1 MRQHLLP
8 DPDAAPTP
16 VDPKADA
23 GWLRLSAR
31 LTRQIDRLADRDDL
45 IVQVA
50 PGAGRGSP
58 GCFVPALATIELDGR
73 LLPAGVDPARAQ
85 PRRLSDRERYPVLWG
100 VLSHEAGHA
109 RHTRWQAHSD
119 APAATVAAAMLLEEP
134 RNEVRQLARRPADRR
149 WLRAAATELVLEGQT
164 PDEPVTPWAAAQAAA
179 LVLGRADAGV
189 LDLDE
194 AVPLVKLLEA
204 TLGIERLS
212 DLRQVWQAALE
223 AADDDT
229 EGMLALGR
237 RWCELVD
244 VDPDGPDPDTRPGN
258 IGAAGQAPSRD
269 AGPDPSSQPSAG
281 RTRSPIAEATRAVL
295 AAVAAEDAEDAA
307 ADVKAAAAAA
317 RQAAATARE
326 AARRRHA
333 QDAAGPS
340 GTALAKQD
348 AERARAGPTGTHP
361 PRAPARHL
369 HQARPLPGHPS
380 RHPPAVQEALITEL
394 AAIRA
399 RCAPPHHHPGLR
411 AAAAG
416 RHARRRRPQPL
427 AAKPP
432 PAHGPDPG
440 QRARRRRGPAAAPP
454 AAHHLPGVS
463 RAGRPPDGP
472 RAGRGLRPG
481 RAAVLHQAAVD
492 LPGPGRD
499 RLPGPGPP
507 PAHPPGSCCPAPARC
522 WAWAACSPTGA

>member
-1 MRQHLLP
+1 MTWQQLGLRTDEDLGRVLAGERLEVVRR
-8 DPDAAPTP
+8 DILDRCAAAYRGLFPG
-16 VDPKADA
+16 A
-23 GWLRLSAR
+23 SA
-31 LTRQIDRLADRDDL
+31 A
-45 IVQVA
+45 QVA
-50 PGAGRGSP
+50 WFLRCVWAGRGPRGRVASP
-58 GCFVPALATIELDGR
+58 LHG
-73 LLPAGVDPARAQ
+73 
-85 PRRLSDRERYPVLWG
+85 PRTQRPWPTE
-100 VLSHEAGHA
+100 
-109 RHTRWQAHSD
+109 QAH
-119 APAATVAAAMLLEEP
+119 
-134 RNEVRQLARRPADRR
+134 
-149 WLRAAATELVLEGQT
+149 
-164 PDEPVTPWAAAQAAA
+164 
-179 LVLGRADAGV
+179 
-189 LDLDE
+189 
-194 AVPLVKLLEA
+194 
-204 TLGIERLS
+204 
-212 DLRQVWQAALE
+212 
-223 AADDDT
+223 
-229 EGMLALGR
+229 
-237 RWCELVD
+237 
-244 VDPDGPDPDTRPGN
+244 
-258 IGAAGQAPSRD
+258 
-269 AGPDPSSQPSAG
+269 
-281 RTRSPIAEATRAVL
+281 
-295 AAVAAEDAEDAA
+295 
-307 ADVKAAAAAA
+307 
-317 RQAAATARE
+317 
-326 AARRRHA
+326 
-333 QDAAGPS
+333 AGPS